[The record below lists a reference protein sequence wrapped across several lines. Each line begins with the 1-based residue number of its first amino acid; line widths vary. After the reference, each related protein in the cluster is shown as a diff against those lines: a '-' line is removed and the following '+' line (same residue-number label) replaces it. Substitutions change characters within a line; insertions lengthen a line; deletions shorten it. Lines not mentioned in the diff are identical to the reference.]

1 VPKTL
6 SRVVPEF
13 DFWKVKLGHDR
24 LLPMRLLP
32 YLLFGVSAT
41 FLVAALFLAAG
52 AIRQDRRLRS
62 HRDVC
67 GVISLS

>member
-1 VPKTL
+1 
-6 SRVVPEF
+6 
-13 DFWKVKLGHDR
+13 
-24 LLPMRLLP
+24 MRLLP